1 VSNSGSDADR
11 PTIEL
16 RKALAVMDR
25 VGALTTG
32 ALARGFD
39 VSDRDVQILMITAE
53 ADRLVYSTTPGTWAI
68 TDRGRQTLTS
78 LQESRRQER

>member
-1 VSNSGSDADR
+1 MSNSGGDAER
-11 PTIEL
+11 STIQL

-68 TDRGRQTLTS
+68 TERGRQTLAS